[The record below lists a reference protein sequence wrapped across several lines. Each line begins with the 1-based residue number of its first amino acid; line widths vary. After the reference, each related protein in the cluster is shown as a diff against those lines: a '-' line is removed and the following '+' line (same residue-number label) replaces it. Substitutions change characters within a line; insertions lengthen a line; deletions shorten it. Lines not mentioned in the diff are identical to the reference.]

1 MAVGVTFAESIIG
14 NTGIK
19 IADAMALAIGV
30 AIGFI
35 IMMIVL
41 ILIKSV
47 KYAKPFMQI
56 DKPLIIYEENGDY
69 TDEVIKIYGG
79 IVK

>member
-41 ILIKSV
+41 ILIK
-47 KYAKPFMQI
+47 
-56 DKPLIIYEENGDY
+56 
-69 TDEVIKIYGG
+69 
-79 IVK
+79 